1 MRHVST
7 KQAARAVLYKNST
20 FYCSFITGIDLKK
33 KKRWKAIKLKNCQ
46 ISLCPRASTSNN
58 DLIMLTNFLLKS
70 QVI

>member
-33 KKRWKAIKLKNCQ
+33 KKDGKQSNWKIVKLVFVPVLQ
-46 ISLCPRASTSNN
+46 QVTMTLLC
-58 DLIMLTNFLLKS
+58 
-70 QVI
+70 